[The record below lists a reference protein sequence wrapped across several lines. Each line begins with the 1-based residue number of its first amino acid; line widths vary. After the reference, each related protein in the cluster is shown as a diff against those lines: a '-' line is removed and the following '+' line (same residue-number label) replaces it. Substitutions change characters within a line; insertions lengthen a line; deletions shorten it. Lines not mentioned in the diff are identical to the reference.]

1 MRPGVAPGTRFSY
14 CTADSQ
20 VLDWVRER
28 ATGRAYADDVAR
40 LWQDLGCTHDAAVAV
55 DGAGVAM
62 AGGGL
67 AATARDWAKVALLAV
82 AGGNDR
88 GESLLDP
95 DWVYAAARPA
105 YPFLGVGRLPSSIT
119 THAGFGYHWWPMDD
133 TGRRVTADGSRGQFA
148 CADRVTGAVVVKTS
162 QWPYDDFLVDRQAR
176 DLSYLG
182 LHALLDALTT
192 EGVRTVN
199 RNVMITCALT
209 GAGDTVGRS
218 EHVPVTPEQ
227 IAESGIAAA
236 RAGAT
241 IVHIHVRDPETG
253 KGSRDV
259 ALYREVVERIRA
271 SDVDVIINTTAGM
284 GGDLMLDPH
293 DPTTFVDGTD
303 LVSGVDR
310 LPHVEELLPD
320 ICTLDCGSLNFG
332 EGSLVYV
339 STPDMLREGAKK
351 IQELGVRCEM
361 EIFDTGHLWFAKTL
375 VEEGLIDAPAMYQ
388 LCMGIPYGAP
398 ADPLTLAAM
407 VNQLPEDAVW
417 ASFALGPMQMPWVA
431 QSVLLGGHVRVG
443 LEDNLY
449 LSKGVKATNAQ
460 LVERARTIVESMGAH
475 VATPDEGREI
485 LALKPR

>member
-1 MRPGVAPGTRFSY
+1 
-14 CTADSQ
+14 
-20 VLDWVRER
+20 
-28 ATGRAYADDVAR
+28 
-40 LWQDLGCTHDAAVAV
+40 
-55 DGAGVAM
+55 
-62 AGGGL
+62 
-67 AATARDWAKVALLAV
+67 
-82 AGGNDR
+82 
-88 GESLLDP
+88 
-95 DWVYAAARPA
+95 
-105 YPFLGVGRLPSSIT
+105 
-119 THAGFGYHWWPMDD
+119 
-133 TGRRVTADGSRGQFA
+133 
-148 CADRVTGAVVVKTS
+148 
-162 QWPYDDFLVDRQAR
+162 
-176 DLSYLG
+176 
-182 LHALLDALTT
+182 
-192 EGVRTVN
+192 VN

-218 EHVPVTPEQ
+218 EHVPVTPEE

-241 IVHIHVRDPETG
+241 IVHIHVRDPTTG

-271 SDVDVIINTTAGM
+271 ADVDVIVNTTAGM
-284 GGDLMLDPH
+284 GGDLVLDPH
-293 DPTTFVDGTD
+293 DPTTFVEGTD

-339 STPDMLREGAKK
+339 STPDK
-351 IQELGVRCEM
+351 
-361 EIFDTGHLWFAKTL
+361 
-375 VEEGLIDAPAMYQ
+375 
-388 LCMGIPYGAP
+388 
-398 ADPLTLAAM
+398 
-407 VNQLPEDAVW
+407 LPEGAVW

-485 LALKPR
+485 LALNPR

>member
-1 MRPGVAPGTRFSY
+1 M
-14 CTADSQ
+14 
-20 VLDWVRER
+20 
-28 ATGRAYADDVAR
+28 
-40 LWQDLGCTHDAAVAV
+40 
-55 DGAGVAM
+55 
-62 AGGGL
+62 
-67 AATARDWAKVALLAV
+67 
-82 AGGNDR
+82 
-88 GESLLDP
+88 
-95 DWVYAAARPA
+95 
-105 YPFLGVGRLPSSIT
+105 
-119 THAGFGYHWWPMDD
+119 
-133 TGRRVTADGSRGQFA
+133 
-148 CADRVTGAVVVKTS
+148 
-162 QWPYDDFLVDRQAR
+162 
-176 DLSYLG
+176 
-182 LHALLDALTT
+182 
-192 EGVRTVN
+192 N

-241 IVHIHVRDPETG
+241 IVHVHVRDPETG

-271 SDVDVIINTTAGM
+271 SDVDVIVNTTAGM
-284 GGDLMLDPH
+284 GGDLVLDPS
-293 DPTTFVDGTD
+293 DPTTFLEGTD
-303 LVSGVDR
+303 LVRGVDR
-310 LPHVEELLPD
+310 LPHVEALLPD

-361 EIFDTGHLWFAKTL
+361 EIFDTGHLWFARTL

-407 VNQLPEDAVW
+407 VQQLPEDAVW

-485 LALKPR
+485 LALKSPMTRPAPEEVRTVTCIGAGVIGGGWVAYFLARGYRVVAWDPAEDAEARLRHLVQAAWPALTELGLAEGASLDNLAVEHDLVAACAQADFVQESAPEDLELKRTLLADIDAATPDDVVISSSTSGYAMSEMQTKCAHPERTVVGHPFNPPYLIPLVEVVGGTATAPDGGRLGFGLLPGRR